1 MRKLF
6 QWSWVVGMFFLQT
19 KVFAQGLGNSPY
31 SAIGVGELLSPA
43 YAPNNGMGDA
53 GVSSANPLYIN
64 SLNPALLARNRYT
77 MFDVGVIG
85 QYKGLQD
92 TKQNQRD
99 FGGNLGYL
107 ALSFPV
113 APKWSAGISLKPYSF
128 VNYQQNSYSRIGN
141 SIYEAQYVYSGKGG
155 LNQINFTNG
164 FQVTKNLNLGIEG
177 TYLFGNFNRSVTSQ
191 LRIGDG
197 RDYIVSRDDRLNFSD
212 VNLKLGAAWKQKL
225 KGDHYLNFGA
235 TYNLQSSVAA
245 TRNTTIEVLSSS
257 SSPVTNPDTITQA
270 DLKVALPATFRAG
283 ISYELQ
289 YRLMVSADYERQN
302 WSEYVGVSGTNDN
315 MRNSQSYHIGFEYW
329 PKYNSTKYWDL
340 VLYRAGFSYRQ
351 TPLVIGTKP
360 VDDMNVSFGMS
371 LPVGRGLVNL
381 INFSFVLGQR
391 GSVSTQTFRERYG
404 RVVVGFSLKDEWF
417 RKFKV
422 D

>member
-43 YAPNNGMGDA
+43 YSPNNGMGDA

-77 MFDVGVIG
+77 MFDVGIVG

-128 VNYQQNSYSRIGN
+128 VNYQQNSYSRIDN

-177 TYLFGNFNRSVTSQ
+177 SYLFGNFNRSVTSQ

-212 VNLKLGAAWKQKL
+212 ANLKLGAVWKQKL
-225 KGDHYLNFGA
+225 KGDHYLNFGG

-270 DLKVALPATFRAG
+270 NLKVSLPATLRLG

-302 WSEYVGVSGTNDN
+302 WTEYVGVSGTNEN

-340 VLYRAGFSYRQ
+340 VLYRAGFSYKQ

-381 INFSFVLGQR
+381 INFSFVVGQR

>member
-6 QWSWVVGMFFLQT
+6 QWSWVVGIFFLQT

-43 YAPNNGMGDA
+43 YSPNNGMGDA

-107 ALSFPV
+107 ALAFPV

-197 RDYIVSRDDRLNFSD
+197 RDYIVSRDDRLNFSNA
-212 VNLKLGAAWKQKL
+212 NLKLGAAWKQKL

>member
-31 SAIGVGELLSPA
+31 SAIGVGEFLSPA
-43 YAPNNGMGDA
+43 YSPNNGMGDA

-77 MFDVGVIG
+77 MFDVGVVG

-107 ALSFPV
+107 ALAFPV

-128 VNYQQNSYSRIGN
+128 VNYQQNSYSRIGT

-212 VNLKLGAAWKQKL
+212 ASLKLGAAWKQKL
-225 KGDHYLNFGA
+225 KGDHYLNFGG
-235 TYNLQSSVAA
+235 TYNLQSSVAT
-245 TRNTTIEVLSSS
+245 TRNTTIEVLNSS

-270 DLKVALPATFRAG
+270 NLKVTLPAKWRVG
-283 ISYELQ
+283 LSYEYQ
-289 YRLMVSADYERQN
+289 YRLMISADYERQN
-302 WSEYVGVSGTNDN
+302 WSEYVGVSGTNEN
-315 MRNSQSYHIGFEYW
+315 MRNGQSYHFGLEYM

-340 VLYRAGFSYRQ
+340 VFYRAGFSYNQ
-351 TPLVIGTKP
+351 TPLVINGKP
-360 VDDMNVSFGMS
+360 VDDMNVSLGMS
-371 LPVGRGLVNL
+371 LPVGRNFVNL
-381 INFSFVLGQR
+381 INISFVAGQR
-391 GSVSTQTFRERYG
+391 GSVSAQTFRERYA
-404 RVVVGFSLKDEWF
+404 RVVIGFSLKDIWF
-417 RKFKV
+417 QKFKV

>member
-43 YAPNNGMGDA
+43 YSPNNGMGDA

>member
-6 QWSWVVGMFFLQT
+6 QWSWVVGIFFLQT

-43 YAPNNGMGDA
+43 YSPNNGMGDA